1 MPTCPVDGPCDS
13 RPGRLCA
20 CVWGGGG
27 VAPRNPFESAPTTRF
42 NNPKVLPL
50 LQTMS
55 LSVQP
60 CRRGC
65 PAGTRLH
72 IDRCRQRTTAPALRT
87 IRTTAT
93 HTLHARVPYR
103 SPHPSPMHPLGLKGW
118 GEGGAKPGTWLPRK
132 NNLDGMQIVTF
143 QAPPRIRTW
152 HYPAGVQRPGDYT
165 ILKRCVCV
173 CLCVICTFRGGSL
186 CSVGLDAPFGS
197 GLLRPLC
204 DVVSLPSA
212 ESEPLYFT
220 G

>member
-13 RPGRLCA
+13 RPGRLCG
-20 CVWGGGG
+20 CVCGGGGGG

-143 QAPPRIRTW
+143 QAPPPDSNLALSGWRAT
-152 HYPAGVQRPGDYT
+152 PGRLYHT
-165 ILKRCVCV
+165 EEVCVCVSMCVCV
-173 CLCVICTFRGGSL
+173 CVSGRGEGSVRERGKED
-186 CSVGLDAPFGS
+186 SDVGDPPAEKRGS
-197 GLLRPLC
+197 TQ
-204 DVVSLPSA
+204 S
-212 ESEPLYFT
+212 F
-220 G
+220 